1 MITWN
6 PLSFQFKNKSINPKR
21 QCNYRKRIL
30 KLDLIFKKK
39 AWMEI
44 KLKTLKMKKKIQKFK
59 KFRIHLRTRVLLYQ
73 EKVKNSKNKKNQ
85 KNKKNKV
92 LN

>member
-39 AWMEI
+39 SLDGDQIENLEDEKENSEI
-44 KLKTLKMKKKIQKFK
+44 
-59 KFRIHLRTRVLLYQ
+59 
-73 EKVKNSKNKKNQ
+73 
-85 KNKKNKV
+85 
-92 LN
+92 